1 MNEDKSNFEPKDST
15 DIEEVKNISEPED
28 LESTDSSVNPVE
40 ESEATDT

>member
-28 LESTDSSVNPVE
+28 LESTDATSE
-40 ESEATDT
+40 HSEA